1 MKLEKAVRLS
11 KFYRQEI
18 WLIDLL
24 SCKYVLSFRKN
35 GRAVAGSTDGG
46 ATSQRELCSGLET

>member
-1 MKLEKAVRLS
+1 MKLEKAFRLS

-24 SCKYVLSFRKN
+24 SCKHVLSFRKK
-35 GRAVAGSTDGG
+35 GRVMAGSTEGG
-46 ATSQRELCSGLET
+46 ATSHRELCSGLET